1 MLVFKAEL
9 KESMIN
15 SLLGDNFVSKIEIK
29 TTFKGKR
36 TWLIDFKVSG
46 QRNFSSNA
54 MTPLGIIMFWK
65 SLRLL
70 GIDSIKKY
78 LLGRISK
85 DKGTI

>member
-15 SLLGDNFVSKIEIK
+15 SLLGDNIVSKIEIK

-46 QRNFSSNA
+46 
-54 MTPLGIIMFWK
+54 
-65 SLRLL
+65 
-70 GIDSIKKY
+70 
-78 LLGRISK
+78 
-85 DKGTI
+85 